1 VGVGMSLSLSETLQE
16 VQDVASTLVRATPTG
31 LTSGETMFNPA
42 SWHGHQ
48 GGNDMFILTDPGL
61 DFQLFRSANDLTFIT
76 GDGDTAS
83 YWGGGNQTIYNSGTD
98 TTLRFSELEDFKV
111 NVYGLDATSH
121 VDFYNATNTAITSDG
136 QGGTLIDGVD
146 FFGVNL
152 AASQV
157 SFLHS
162 STPLSQ
168 NIGLVPLS

>member
-1 VGVGMSLSLSETLQE
+1 MSLSLSETLQE
-16 VQDVASTLVRATPTG
+16 IQDVASTLVRATPTG

-98 TTLRFSELEDFKV
+98 TTLRSPSWRISRS
-111 NVYGLDATSH
+111 TS
-121 VDFYNATNTAITSDG
+121 TASMRPHMWISIMRTPQSHR
-136 QGGTLIDGVD
+136 TAK
-146 FFGVNL
+146 
-152 AASQV
+152 AA
-157 SFLHS
+157 L
-162 STPLSQ
+162 
-168 NIGLVPLS
+168 

>member
-1 VGVGMSLSLSETLQE
+1 
-16 VQDVASTLVRATPTG
+16 
-31 LTSGETMFNPA
+31 
-42 SWHGHQ
+42 
-48 GGNDMFILTDPGL
+48 
-61 DFQLFRSANDLTFIT
+61 
-76 GDGDTAS
+76 
-83 YWGGGNQTIYNSGTD
+83 
-98 TTLRFSELEDFKV
+98 
-111 NVYGLDATSH
+111 

-162 STPLSQ
+162 STPLLQ